1 LVKNGILNFA
11 LQIFRNYVWTLEFMQ
26 MKNQLSE
33 RGLAPLKGTLE
44 RCYETHFVNSLII
57 NSLMK
62 FVPNG

>member
-1 LVKNGILNFA
+1 
-11 LQIFRNYVWTLEFMQ
+11 

-33 RGLAPLKGTLE
+33 RGPCTTQGTLE